1 MIKPAYISVI
11 CPADNDVIKNNIIYY
26 YNLGLRDFYLML
38 HKPDKMLYEIVQ
50 SFLYFLPEANF
61 KTTVNLSDEH
71 WHDKDCKVLTDMA
84 LSDGFKWI
92 IGSDADELLVLKQHK
107 NIYDFIAEYDLLN
120 SIDLRFSWFEYRVTN
135 REIYFPENAFTEMKM
150 REPEARQ
157 QTKSIGKFNS
167 KMSYVPGLHYIA
179 GSKNVKVID
188 PSIAYYCH
196 FSDRNENQYV
206 EKMKMQAVNWNK
218 RYGKYSH
225 WAEKM
230 IEENP
235 DAINKLW
242 KLTVEGNKI
251 NNKLVNDPIN
261 ERMFRI

>member
-71 WHDKDCKVLTDMA
+71 WHDKDCKVLSDMA

-92 IGSDADELLVLKQHK
+92 IGSDADELLVLKQHE

-120 SIDLRFSWFEYRVTN
+120 SV
-135 REIYFPENAFTEMKM
+135 
-150 REPEARQ
+150 
-157 QTKSIGKFNS
+157 GKFNS